1 MHGHTLATELSSLP
15 MTQGQNLK
23 SVEHN
28 KASIVSQKYVY
39 YLSSQVSKHATNICM
54 DICC

>member
-15 MTQGQNLK
+15 MMKGQNLK

-28 KASIVSQKYVY
+28 KASIVSQKYV
-39 YLSSQVSKHATNICM
+39 LLFK
-54 DICC
+54 